1 MKIRSSLIFLFLVL
15 FMTACGSTKP
25 PLEPIVTPPAIS
37 VQITKVPIKAVYL
50 VRDVGQLSPDDL
62 QLHPE
67 VTVTDDFEK
76 LKEIAQTKVSIWID
90 INAVD
95 VVDLNWLSQ
104 SPQAFYPVVL
114 VGNGDEACS
123 FFKTI
128 HYFTFEVPCCL
139 ECSSSPPG
147 YSVNIQTD
155 ISQGYMQGYETTP
168 IVQDI
173 LDITNP
179 LLNEVK

>member
-1 MKIRSSLIFLFLVL
+1 MFRVNVNILFVML
-15 FMTACGSTKP
+15 FFTGCTAQQ
-25 PLEPIVTPPAIS
+25 ETPG
-37 VQITKVPIKAVYL
+37 KAVYL

-76 LKEIAQTKVSIWID
+76 LKEIAQTKVAIWID

-95 VVDLNWLSQ
+95 VVDLDWLSQ
-104 SPQAFYPVVL
+104 SPQALYPVVL

-123 FFKTI
+123 FFDTV
-128 HYFTFEVPCCL
+128 HYFSFEIPCCL
-139 ECSSSPPG
+139 ECSSPPPG
-147 YSVNIQTD
+147 FSVNIQLGV
-155 ISQGYMQGYETTP
+155 SEGHMQGYEKTP
-168 IVQDI
+168 TVQDI

-179 LLNEVK
+179 LLDGIK

>member
-1 MKIRSSLIFLFLVL
+1 MYRVKVCFLFVML
-15 FMTACGSTKP
+15 FFTGCISQR
-25 PLEPIVTPPAIS
+25 ETP
-37 VQITKVPIKAVYL
+37 VKAVYL
-50 VRDVGQLSPDDL
+50 IRGVGQLSPDDL
-62 QLHPE
+62 QAHPE
-67 VTVTDDFEK
+67 VAVTDNIDE
-76 LKEIAQTKVSIWID
+76 LMGIAKSKVAIWID

-95 VVDLNWLSQ
+95 EVDLDWLSQ
-104 SPQAFYPVVL
+104 SPQAFYPVIL
-114 VGNGDEACS
+114 VGNGDEKCS
-123 FFKTI
+123 FFNTI